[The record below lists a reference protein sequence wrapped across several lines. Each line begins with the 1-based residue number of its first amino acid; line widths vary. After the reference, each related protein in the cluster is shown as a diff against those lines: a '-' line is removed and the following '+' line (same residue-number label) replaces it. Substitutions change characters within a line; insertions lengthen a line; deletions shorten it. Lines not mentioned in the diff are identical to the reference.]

1 MTLRVLALTNMY
13 PTPEDPAFG
22 AFVASQ
28 MQSIAEAGHSVE
40 IERIEGRRGLG
51 AYPRAIG
58 RVGQLARSGKFDL
71 IHAHY
76 GLSGFVASFQPLPF
90 VVSFCGD
97 DLLGTPAVGGG
108 ITARSRLA
116 RSLSRYAATRASA
129 IICKS
134 AELRAALP
142 RARDRSRARVIPN
155 GVDLRLFRPG
165 DRLDARRKLNL
176 DPGELLIL
184 FPHTPHEHR
193 KRVDLAQAA
202 VDLLATAG
210 KPARL
215 LIVSGRKPE
224 EMPDFYRAADCLL
237 VTSDWEGSPNVV
249 KEALCCDLPV
259 VSVDAG
265 DVGEWLDL
273 AGYAMVERTPAAI
286 AAGLARI
293 PRGPAAGSGERIRS
307 RLALPTIAAEI
318 EAVYR
323 DMPLTLSRD

>member
-1 MTLRVLALTNMY
+1 MKLRVLALTNMY

-28 MQSIAEAGHSVE
+28 MNSIAEAGHSVE
-40 IERIEGRRGLG
+40 IDRIEGRRGVA
-51 AYPRAIG
+51 AYPRAIA
-58 RVGQLARSGKFDL
+58 RVRALARSGSFDL
-71 IHAHY
+71 VHAHY

-97 DLLGTPAVGGG
+97 DLLGTPAPGGG
-108 ITARSRLA
+108 ITMKSRLS
-116 RSLSRYAATRASA
+116 RSLSRHAATRAAA

-134 AELRAALP
+134 AELRDALP
-142 RARDRSRARVIPN
+142 RSQDRARARVIPN

-184 FPHTPHEHR
+184 FPHTPEERR
-193 KRVDLAQAA
+193 KRVDLARAA
-202 VDLLATAG
+202 VDLLVKSG
-210 KPARL
+210 RPARL
-215 LIVSGRKPE
+215 LIVSGRRPD
-224 EMPDFYRAADCLL
+224 EMPDFYQAADCLL
-237 VTSDWEGSPNVV
+237 LTSDWEGSPNVV

-259 VSVDAG
+259 VSVNAG
-265 DVGEWLDL
+265 DVREWLDL
-273 AGYAMVERTPAAI
+273 AGYSVVERNPAAI
-286 AAGLARI
+286 AAALARI
-293 PRGPAAGSGERIRS
+293 PRGPAKGSGERIRS